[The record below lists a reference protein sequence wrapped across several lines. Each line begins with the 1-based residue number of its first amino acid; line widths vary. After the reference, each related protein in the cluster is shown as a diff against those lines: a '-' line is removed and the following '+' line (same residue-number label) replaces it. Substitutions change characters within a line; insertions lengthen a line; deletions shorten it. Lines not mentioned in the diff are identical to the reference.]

1 MRLLYSEARVDMTG
15 ELLEAAKL
23 AVQRSPGPMTVS
35 QIGAAVQ
42 RQTKV
47 KGKDR
52 LPAEIRASLPGIAG
66 IYVWPKFRNSPLFC
80 SRPLALCVE
89 QALLRALDEEPLSV
103 IKAGSAVKK
112 ALRYVSEK
120 HILKEIRVLLPRQT
134 ASGAIVR
141 LATGRQSAIY
151 LSRNWMARQARADG
165 GESALA
171 SIIPAAI
178 ARLQSGPGNYVRV
191 DHLRLAPEIRAVL
204 DKEVIRL
211 ADAGKLVL
219 GRYDGPLPVPADYEW
234 TYIED
239 ERGDLFAGVALPRDS
254 EAHL

>member
-151 LSRNWMARQARADG
+151 LSRNWMAKRARVDG
-165 GESALA
+165 GDIALT
-171 SIIPAAI
+171 SIIPADI

-191 DHLRLAPEIRAVL
+191 DHLRLAPEIRGIF
-204 DKEVIRL
+204 DKTVIEL
-211 ADAGKLVL
+211 ADRRQVVL
-219 GRYDGPLPVPADYEW
+219 AHFDGPYPVPEDQKW

-239 ERGDLFAGVALPRDS
+239 DEGELFIGIALPRD
-254 EAHL
+254 